1 MVEAIYSN
9 QIVQD
14 YESNP
19 LIEHFLLFFTEDD
32 VIEHLSVIPSY
43 DERERTLNANY
54 RFHCVQRLFQYFQPF
69 ENHLI
74 LNSGFQEL
82 LVEGYFM

>member
-1 MVEAIYSN
+1 MQGVTASETQILHCEEMVEAIYSD

-19 LIEHFLLFFTEDD
+19 LIEALPPIFTEDD

-43 DERERTLNANY
+43 DEKERTLNANY
-54 RFHCVQRLFQYFQPF
+54 RFHCVQTKIVSIFSAF
-69 ENHLI
+69 
-74 LNSGFQEL
+74 
-82 LVEGYFM
+82 